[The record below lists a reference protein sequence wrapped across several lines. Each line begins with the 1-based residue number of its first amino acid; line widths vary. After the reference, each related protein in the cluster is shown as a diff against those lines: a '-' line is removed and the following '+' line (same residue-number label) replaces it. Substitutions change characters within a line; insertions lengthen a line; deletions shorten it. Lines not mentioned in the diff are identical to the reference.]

1 MINTKIYYTIKS
13 TADSVLWKNILKPPQ
28 KPFKLTKKLK
38 KQQKRN
44 NVYIRHFNLTSYAK
58 LIYK

>member
-1 MINTKIYYTIKS
+1 MINTKIYYTMKS
-13 TADSVLWKNILKPPQ
+13 TADSVLWINIKNP
-28 KPFKLTKKLK
+28 TKTVQINK
-38 KQQKRN
+38 KIREATKRN